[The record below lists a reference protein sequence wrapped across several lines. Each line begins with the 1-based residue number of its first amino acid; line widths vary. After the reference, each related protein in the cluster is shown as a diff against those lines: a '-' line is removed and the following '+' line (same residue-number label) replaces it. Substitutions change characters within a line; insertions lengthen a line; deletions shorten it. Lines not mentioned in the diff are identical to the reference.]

1 MKFDFSG
8 LAKNKNLI
16 VIFMA
21 MLIVCGGSLLGVK
34 SMTATFQQQSNTMLT
49 TDMPATLPPTL
60 PSQTTTESTTAEA
73 TTTTAP
79 TTETTTETTTVE
91 VPTTSQSLITT
102 FPIDMSTTMPTTL
115 PTTAL
120 PTTTTERNLTL
131 PSLQIPS
138 TTASSGSS
146 GGLPSGLISGL
157 KPNGVLFDDGIASYQ
172 YNKTGNYYY
181 TNEDPWQRALGY
193 NELYDNMA
201 AFTAIYIDT
210 MRCKFRYDNKDWM
223 IQFWKGQYGYVF
235 IGHEIGVYYKPIDRT
250 TEHYDCV
257 SDEDSLYMS
266 MNGLRK
272 GEIIYSRD
280 YGKYWWC
287 TGFVPGK
294 LDKFSDRSELAIDCR
309 ITMKDKDMLGAF
321 VGSLD
326 SNGLIRGED
335 YKIKGLDVYIVW

>member
-16 VIFMA
+16 IILLA
-21 MLIVCGGSLLGVK
+21 MIVVCGGSLLGVK
-34 SMTATFQQQSNTMLT
+34 SMTASFQPQ
-49 TDMPATLPPTL
+49 TDV
-60 PSQTTTESTTAEA
+60 STTTTQPTVTTTVPTTQPTTIPTTVP
-73 TTTTAP
+73 TTTTAAPVPP
-79 TTETTTETTTVE
+79 TSD
-91 VPTTSQSLITT
+91 PNLITT
-102 FPIDMSTTMPTTL
+102 FHMDNTTTVPTTQ
-115 PTTAL
+115 PTVA
-120 PTTTTERNLTL
+120 PTTTGSNLTL
-131 PSLQIPS
+131 PSLQLPS
-138 TTASSGSS
+138 TTASGGNS
-146 GGLPSGLISGL
+146 GGGLGGLIDGL
-157 KPNGVLFDDGIASYQ
+157 KPNGVLFDDGLASYQ
-172 YNKTGNYYY
+172 YNSTGNYYY

-193 NELYDNMA
+193 NELYDNLA

-235 IGHEIGVYYKPIDRT
+235 VGHEIGVYYKPIDRT

-272 GEIIYSRD
+272 GEVIYTRD

-309 ITMKDKDMLGAF
+309 ITMKDKEMLGAF
-321 VGSLD
+321 VESLD
-326 SNGLIRGED
+326 RNGMIKGED
-335 YKIKGLDVYIVW
+335 YKVKGLDVYIVW

>member
-16 VIFMA
+16 IILLA
-21 MLIVCGGSLLGVK
+21 MIVVCGGSLLGVK
-34 SMTATFQQQSNTMLT
+34 SMTASFQPQ
-49 TDMPATLPPTL
+49 TDV
-60 PSQTTTESTTAEA
+60 STTTQPTVMTTVPTTQPTTIPTTAPT

-79 TTETTTETTTVE
+79 
-91 VPTTSQSLITT
+91 VPPTSDPNLITT
-102 FPIDMSTTMPTTL
+102 FHMDNTTTVPTTQ
-115 PTTAL
+115 PTVA
-120 PTTTTERNLTL
+120 PTTTGSNLTL
-131 PSLQIPS
+131 PSLQLPS
-138 TTASSGSS
+138 TTASGGNS
-146 GGLPSGLISGL
+146 GGGLGGLIDGL
-157 KPNGVLFDDGIASYQ
+157 KPNGVLFDDGLASYQ
-172 YNKTGNYYY
+172 YNPTGNYYY

-193 NELYDNMA
+193 NELYDNLA

-235 IGHEIGVYYKPIDRT
+235 VGHEIGVYYKPIDRT

-272 GEIIYSRD
+272 GEVIYTRD

-309 ITMKDKDMLGAF
+309 ITMKDKEMLGAF
-321 VGSLD
+321 VESLD
-326 SNGLIRGED
+326 RNGMIKGED
-335 YKIKGLDVYIVW
+335 YKVKGLDVYIVW